1 MVGLR
6 TIGAAALIR
15 ELGTLSAE
23 VGARMPG
30 TGAAYLKL
38 SEGIRSL
45 VHDGRISL
53 GSALPSEREL
63 AAALAVSRTTVT
75 SAYADLRRDGYL
87 TSRQGARSVVTLP
100 TGRAEAGSVIFRQV
114 TDSPQDADYD
124 FAHLLPDTPVDGIVQ
139 AYSRALKHLPA
150 LLNSHGMDRAG
161 LPDLRS
167 LVARRYTERG
177 LATTPEQ
184 IMVTAGAQHAL
195 TLVLHCLTNPGDRV
209 LVDHP
214 THPTALMA
222 MRQSNLQIVPI
233 ALDPDEAAF
242 GGWNI
247 TAIRNVARQSG
258 AVLAHVTP
266 DFNQPTGMCLT
277 EEGRNEYTR
286 IAAEHGMTLIV
297 DEVPSELWL
306 DTPPPPPMAV
316 FAERNGCPSICLG
329 SMSKSFWTGLRIGWI
344 RTDPAIVSRL
354 IGYRTGFDLGTSLPD
369 QLAAAE
375 LLSAPDTLERRRE
388 SLRERRTVLLEAMVR
403 ILPEWQPF
411 PNRGGM
417 TVWAKM
423 PRPVS
428 TQLCTAA
435 FERGVLLV
443 AGPQFGV
450 HAAFERHI
458 RLPYTRSPEEI
469 RSAIDIVADAYRSL
483 R

>member
-1 MVGLR
+1 MVGVR
-6 TIGAAALIR
+6 VIGAATLVR
-15 ELGTLSAE
+15 ELGTCSVEIRARTHGR
-23 VGARMPG
+23 GA
-30 TGAAYLKL
+30 TYSKL

-45 VHDGRISL
+45 VHDGRICL
-53 GSALPSEREL
+53 GSALPSERDL
-63 AAALAVSRTTVT
+63 AGALSVSRSTVT
-75 SAYADLRRDGYL
+75 SAYADLRRNGYL
-87 TSRQGARSVVTLP
+87 ISRQGARSVVALP

-114 TDSPQDADYD
+114 TDAAQNASLDL
-124 FAHLLPDTPVDGIVQ
+124 AHLLPDTPVDSIMQ
-139 AYSRALKHLPA
+139 AYSTALTRLPA

-161 LPDLRS
+161 LPELRS

-177 LATTPEQ
+177 LDTTPEQ
-184 IMVTAGAQHAL
+184 IMITAGAQHAL
-195 TLVLHCLTNPGDRV
+195 TLVLSCLSSPGDRI
-209 LVDHP
+209 LVEHP

-222 MRQSNLQIVPI
+222 MTQSSLQVVPI
-233 ALDPDEAAF
+233 ALDPDDTTF
-242 GGWNI
+242 GGWNLP
-247 TAIRNVARQSG
+247 AIHDAARQSG
-258 AVLAHVTP
+258 ARLAHITP

-277 EEGRNEYTR
+277 REGREQYAR
-286 IAAEHGMTLIV
+286 IAAESGTTLIV

-306 DTPPPPPMAV
+306 EAPPPPPMAV
-316 FAERNGCPSICLG
+316 FAEQNGCPSICLG
-329 SMSKSFWTGLRIGWI
+329 SMSKTFWTGLRIGWI
-344 RTDPAIVSRL
+344 RADPAVVSRL

-388 SLRERRTVLLEAMVR
+388 SLRERRTILLDAVAR
-403 ILPEWQPF
+403 ALPEWRVY

-417 TVWAKM
+417 TLWAEM

-428 TQLCTAA
+428 TRLCTAA

-450 HAAFERHI
+450 HAAFERHL

-469 RSAIDIVADAYRSL
+469 RSALDIVADAYHSL